1 MKEFS
6 KITDAQM
13 KARGVQALAD
23 RPNQTG
29 QFGVSGLT
37 AAQVKQHFDM
47 LATYLAGKLNEVF
60 KVLASD
66 VAAHYIK
73 LAIYKNETEK
83 YEEQYE
89 DLGYLVNGIATGDL
103 AKRVLRLYPS
113 ASAEELKTLQAIV
126 NDFAE
131 AISKRV
137 VQITE
142 PAAHQ
147 RVYAIGKDGEQK
159 SIEVANESE
168 VHPRAIPVYDAEGN
182 LVATNLITSLKIE
195 LDREECAFRLSLMA
209 GDAELCVGVLTR
221 DDILYLFKTVYDKD
235 GDGVVDDSKALDGHE
250 AKYFAVKELTEN
262 GLKRATISSV
272 VLTADN
278 RLRFKMVDGSIVDTK
293 ESIFGYGGG
302 ASGSATTQ
310 TSLSVLEWD
319 ASSVSKNTYTVKAFK
334 FDSKDKQT
342 NVDFEV
348 RVGTKDG
355 VFFRY
360 PCNLQRPFGGASR
373 IIFRTPRII
382 FEDESK
388 KNVVTYLRA
397 YEKGFDPIY
406 EEISEMEEGRTYY
419 IGHSKAQF
427 VAQYYESI
435 GCIAP
440 PSGLIYYDDA
450 DVLHTVTYNEHDKLW
465 SAYAE
470 DEGAPDVS
478 VYTLVDEGNPD
489 EREIWFE
496 IKTASSASMPVEYHF
511 NLQAKSGTVTDVELV
526 QKTYEPYV
534 AKSGYDS
541 LTISSADWA
550 NKTSNLNISSR
561 AAAPYASAS
570 GNDSRAEGEA
580 GDVGGIGNTCSGKA
594 DFVRGNGN
602 VNTGDNVIQSGKG
615 NTNRAKNVI
624 QGGES
629 NVNDTGASN
638 SVQGGSGNYNS
649 GPHTT
654 QIAIKSRNDGGSDV
668 VQFGHTMIN
677 RGDHVFQHGW
687 ECYNEF
693 TKPDGE
699 TKDGYNYV
707 DMLGSHLIAARVHQ
721 MLRGIYNLEDARALF
736 VFGNGTSESNRKN
749 AYTLAASGTPE
760 ITTDLVNLGFFD
772 TEAFKEK
779 IIAAFPSAEGSE
791 F

>member
-37 AAQVKQHFDM
+37 AAQVKQHFDL
-47 LATYLAGKLNEVF
+47 LATYLAGKLNLLF
-60 KVLASD
+60 
-66 VAAHYIK
+66 
-73 LAIYKNETEK
+73 
-83 YEEQYE
+83 
-89 DLGYLVNGIATGDL
+89 
-103 AKRVLRLYPS
+103 
-113 ASAEELKTLQAIV
+113 EELKNPQAAAFYIALALEEYGDLGALVADIKTGGFAQKLLMVHPSAGTEELVALQKVIV
-126 NDFAE
+126 DFAKSINE
-131 AISKRV
+131 RV

-142 PAAHQ
+142 SADNR
-147 RVYAIGKDGEQK
+147 RVYAISKDGEQI
-159 SIEVANESE
+159 SLEVANERE
-168 VHPRAIPVYDAEGN
+168 VRPSAIPVYDAEGN
-182 LVATNLITSLKIE
+182 LVATNLITSLKVE
-195 LDREECAFRLSLMA
+195 LDEEENVVHLSLMA
-209 GDAELCVGVLTR
+209 GETELSVGDLSR
-221 DDILYLFKTVYDKD
+221 EDILYLFKTVYDKD
-235 GDGVVDDSKALDGHE
+235 GDGVIDNSKALGGHGE
-250 AKYFAVKELTEN
+250 EYFAIKSDTLT
-262 GLKRATISSV
+262 GLQRATISSV

-278 RLRFKMVDGSIVDTK
+278 RLRFKMADGTVVDTK

-302 ASGSATTQ
+302 SSGSATTQ
-310 TSLSVLEWD
+310 SSLSVIEWD
-319 ASSVSKNTYTVKAFK
+319 AQSVSKNTYAVKAFS
-334 FDSKDKQT
+334 FDPKDKQT

-360 PCNLQRPFGGASR
+360 PCNLQRPFGSASR

-382 FEDESK
+382 FEDEEK
-388 KNVVTYLRA
+388 KNVVTYFRA

-406 EEISEMEEGRTYY
+406 ESAGEMTAGATYY
-419 IGHSKAQF
+419 IGASKAQF
-427 VAQYYESI
+427 IAQYYESI
-435 GCIAP
+435 ACVAP
-440 PSGLIYYDDA
+440 PSGLIYYDDEG
-450 DVLHTVTYNEHDKLW
+450 VLHTIVHDEHEQTW

-470 DEGAPDVS
+470 DEGAPDLS
-478 VYTLVDEGNPD
+478 VYTMVSEGNPD

-511 NLQAKSGTVTDVELV
+511 NLQSKSGTVTDVELV
-526 QKTYEPYV
+526 QKAYEPYV
-534 AKSGYDS
+534 YNAKYDS
-541 LTISSADWA
+541 LTINSADWA

-570 GNDSRAEGEA
+570 GNDSRADGEA
-580 GDVGGIGNTCSGKA
+580 GDVGGIGNTGSGRA
-594 DFVRGNGN
+594 DFVRGEGN
-602 VNTGDNVIQSGKG
+602 TNTGDNAIQGGKG

-629 NVNDTGASN
+629 NVNDTGGSN
-638 SVQGGSGNYNS
+638 SVQGGSGNYNN

-668 VQFGHTMIN
+668 VQLGHTMIN

-693 TKPDGE
+693 TNPNG

-760 ITTDLVNLGFFD
+760 MATDLVNLGFFD
-772 TEAFKEK
+772 SEAFKEK
-779 IIAAFPSAEGSE
+779 LKSVLPIYDGEVE
-791 F
+791 EV

>member
-1 MKEFS
+1 MKEYEMKEFS
-6 KITDAQM
+6 RITNAQM

-37 AAQVKQHFDM
+37 AAQTKQHFDL
-47 LATYLAGKLNEVF
+47 LATYLAEKLNFLFDEF
-60 KVLASD
+60 KNPQAAAYYIALALD
-66 VAAHYIK
+66 EYDNLGALVADIK
-73 LAIYKNETEK
+73 EGGFAENL
-83 YEEQYE
+83 
-89 DLGYLVNGIATGDL
+89 LMLH
-103 AKRVLRLYPS
+103 PS
-113 ASAEELKTLQAIV
+113 AGAGELVSIQEIV
-126 NDFAE
+126 NNFAKE
-131 AISKRV
+131 ISERV
-137 VQITE
+137 EQITE

-168 VHPRAIPVYDAEGN
+168 VHPGAIPVYDDAGN
-182 LVATNLITSLKIE
+182 LVATNLITSLKVE
-195 LDREECAFRLSLMA
+195 LDKENNVVHLSLMA
-209 GDAELCVGVLTR
+209 GETELSVGDLSR
-221 DDILYLFKTVYDKD
+221 EDILYLFKTVYDKD
-235 GDGVVDDSKALDGHE
+235 GDGVVDDSKALGGHGE
-250 AKYFAVKELTEN
+250 EYFAIKNDTLV
-262 GLKRATISSV
+262 GLQRATISSV

-278 RLRFKMVDGSIVDTK
+278 RLRFKMADGTVIDTK
-293 ESIFGYGGG
+293 ESIFDYGGG
-302 ASGSATTQ
+302 SSGSATTQ
-310 TSLSVLEWD
+310 SSLSIIEWD
-319 ASSVSKNTYTVKAFK
+319 AQSVSKNTYAVKVFS
-334 FDSKDKQT
+334 FDPRDKQT

-388 KNVVTYLRA
+388 KNVVTYFRT

-406 EEISEMEEGRTYY
+406 EEISEMEEGQTYY

-496 IKTASSASMPVEYHF
+496 IKTTSSASMPVEYHF

-541 LTISSADWA
+541 LTINSADWA
-550 NKTSNLNISSR
+550 NKTTNLNISSR
-561 AAAPYASAS
+561 AAAPYATAS

-580 GDVGGIGNTCSGKA
+580 GDVGGIGNTGSGTA

-760 ITTDLVNLGFFD
+760 IATDLVNLGFFD